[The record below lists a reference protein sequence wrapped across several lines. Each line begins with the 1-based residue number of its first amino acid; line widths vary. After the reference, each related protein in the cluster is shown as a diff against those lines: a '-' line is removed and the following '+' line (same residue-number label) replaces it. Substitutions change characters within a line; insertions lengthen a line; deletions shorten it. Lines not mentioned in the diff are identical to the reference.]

1 MELNSGSSY
10 TTDVQFNLDSNL
22 QLMQA
27 ETTINDKGP
36 VNTVMDYKGVIN
48 LRELCFKSVC

>member
-1 MELNSGSSY
+1 VELNSGSSY